1 MFASAQLKDDVK
13 PCKILKKVSPHH
25 VFLEV
30 AVVGFHLQCPV
41 LGFLRSFG
49 ENPKNDNMTFTMQA
63 MVRGHAKQQ
72 AQEKNAAKQVAE
84 RPSPFHGPSMVA
96 S

>member
-30 AVVGFHLQCPV
+30 AVV